1 MTATMPHPLH
11 VDDADMELYGENG
24 NFIYQNPLAAPQ
36 NSVE

>member
-11 VDDADMELYGENG
+11 VDDADVEFYRDNG
-24 NFIYQNPLAAPQ
+24 YFIYQNPLVAPQ